1 MLLDD
6 PLPRLPR
13 ATLPPEDL
21 DLATDA
27 AADDLP
33 ATAPSTPAAA
43 RPADVVRAALAARA
57 GGVPAGPASPPATS
71 PRRAGRSVPDE
82 AALFAVEPA
91 TSQGAPDEAAA
102 RDRAADLLRAAADA
116 TREGADDRR
125 EQARAQREAE
135 RAASIAALVADL
147 NPPQRQ
153 AVEHRGAPL
162 LIVAG
167 AGSGKT
173 RVLTRR
179 IAHLLA
185 TGDARPGE
193 ILAITF
199 TNKAA
204 AEMRERVEAAV
215 GPRARVMWV
224 STFHSACVRL
234 LRRESDRLGLKSN
247 FSIYDQADSIRLV
260 TLVARDLDLDVKRTP
275 PRGLLHRI
283 SALKNELVDHE
294 TFRSR
299 AANPTEEQLADVYAA
314 YQQRLARAQAV
325 DFDDLIGHTVALLE
339 GFPDV
344 AEHYRRRFRHIL
356 VDEYQDTNHAQYRL
370 IAELVGRPGGEVPP
384 GELVVVGDSDQSIY
398 AFRGATVRNI
408 VEFGADFPDARQIVL
423 DQNYRSTQTILS
435 AANAVIARNPDR
447 QAKTLWTDAGQ
458 GEPIVGY
465 VADNEHDEAAF
476 VGNEID
482 RLADLGAARPGD
494 VAVFYRTNAQS
505 RALEEV
511 FIRTGMPYKVV
522 GGTRFYERREIRD
535 VLAYLRVVANPA
547 DDVSLRRILNVP
559 KRGIGDR
566 AEAWVADFAAAER
579 ITFGEALRRA
589 GEIPGMAGRSANA
602 VAAFAAVLDDLAAV
616 VDSGASIAEL
626 MHAVLERS
634 GYLAELQASDD
645 PQDEVRVE
653 NVAEFEAVAAEFARE
668 AEEAGGSPGSL
679 ADFLERVAL
688 VADADEIPEG
698 EDHEGV
704 VTLMT
709 LHTAKG
715 LEFPVVFLTGMEDG
729 VFPHMRAMTDPFE
742 LSEER
747 RLAYVGL
754 TRARQR
760 LYLTRSIQR
769 SAWGAPS
776 YNPESRF
783 LADIPAELLRWER
796 EEPKRSSSPSAGG
809 FGAAPAL
816 AAAAARPGA
825 RTTGNRPVVSLAAG
839 DRVLHPKFG
848 MGTVVTTSGSG
859 DQAEASVDFGSEGV
873 KRLLLRYA
881 PVEKL

>member
-1 MLLDD
+1 MLTDD
-6 PLPRLPR
+6 ALPRLPR
-13 ATLPPEDL
+13 TTLPGEDL
-21 DLATDA
+21 DRW
-27 AADDLP
+27 ADREADEAVASGP
-33 ATAPSTPAAA
+33 GSA
-43 RPADVVRAALAARA
+43 RPADGVRAALAAARGEA
-57 GGVPAGPASPPATS
+57 PAKPPVATRPRPTTS
-71 PRRAGRSVPDE
+71 PSTELELELEVDLRKVEAG
-82 AALFAVEPA
+82 
-91 TSQGAPDEAAA
+91 
-102 RDRAADLLRAAADA
+102 RAADLVRAAVDA
-116 TREGADDRR
+116 TRSTKDEQRSAD
-125 EQARAQREAE
+125 RAEREAE
-135 RAASIAALVADL
+135 RAETIAELVAGL

-153 AVEHRGAPL
+153 AVEHRGGPL

-185 TGDARPGE
+185 TGDAKPGE

-215 GPRARVMWV
+215 GARARVMWV
-224 STFHSACVRL
+224 STFHSACVRI
-234 LRRESDRLGLKSN
+234 LRRESDKLGLKSN
-247 FSIYDQADSIRLV
+247 FSIYDQADSVRLV
-260 TLVARDLDLDVKRTP
+260 TLVARDLGLDAKRMP
-275 PRGLLHRI
+275 PRGLLNKI
-283 SALKNELVDHE
+283 SGLKNELVDSD

-299 AANPTEEQLADVYAA
+299 AVNDTELTLADVYAT
-314 YQQRLARAQAV
+314 YQQRLALAQAV

-370 IAELVGRPGGEVPP
+370 IAELVGRPGESDAPGRVPP

-408 VEFGADFPDARQIVL
+408 VEFSSDFPNARQIVL

-435 AANAVIARNPDR
+435 AANAVIARNTDR
-447 QAKTLWTDAGQ
+447 QAKKLWTDAGQ

-465 VADNEHDEAAF
+465 VADSEHDEAAF

-482 RLADLGAARPGD
+482 RLSDAGQAAPGQ

-511 FIRTGMPYKVV
+511 FIRIGLPYKVV
-522 GGTRFYERREIRD
+522 GGTRFYERREVRD
-535 VLAYLRVVANPA
+535 VLAYLRLVANPA

-559 KRGIGDR
+559 KRGIGDI
-566 AEAWVADFAAAER
+566 AEAHVADFATGER

-589 GEIPGMAGRSANA
+589 AEIPGLAPRSATA
-602 VAAFAAVLDDLAAV
+602 IAGFVQILDDLTAV
-616 VDSGASIAEL
+616 VDSGAPPDEL
-626 MHAVLERS
+626 MRALLERS
-634 GYLAELQASDD
+634 GYLAELSESTD

-653 NVAEFEAVAAEFARE
+653 NLLEFEAVAAEFTRE
-668 AEEAGGSPGSL
+668 AEQADAGPATL

-729 VFPHMRAMTDPFE
+729 IFPHMRAMTDPFE

-747 RLAYVGL
+747 RLAYVGI
-754 TRARQR
+754 TRARER
-760 LYLTRSIQR
+760 LYLTRAITR
-769 SAWGAPS
+769 SAWGSPS
-776 YNPESRF
+776 YNPASRF
-783 LADIPAELLRWER
+783 LADIPTDLIRWER
-796 EEPKRSSSPSAGG
+796 EEPARYTGPSAGG

-825 RTTGNRPVVSLAAG
+825 ATTGARAVVSLAVG

-848 MGTVVTTSGSG
+848 MGTVVSTLGSG
-859 DQAEASVDFGSEGV
+859 ERAEASVDFGSEGV